1 MNKRRNYKIYSN
13 SGHRAILA
21 IVLCLFVVCWMSGAK
36 NPVKRGRAKK
46 STTDTKVYLEH
57 ADELSYDIYGKHPD
71 AQLVKGNVSFLH
83 KGARLRCDS
92 ALYYQQ
98 TNSFEAFGRVRMKQG
113 DTLTLTSE
121 YAYYDG
127 NDEMCEVRRNVVLTH
142 RKTKLYCDSLNY
154 DRLYSIGYFFEGG
167 KLVDGKT
174 ILTSD
179 WGQYSSADKQAI
191 FYYNVQ
197 LKNDNSL
204 TEGDTLYYDTKTSR
218 AHIVGPSKITMG
230 EDIVLTDD
238 GYYNSKTDM
247 TELYG
252 RSTVTRKDGKTI
264 TADSLHHNS
273 NTGIS
278 EGFTNVVFNDTANKT
293 RFLGDYIY
301 YDENTGYGYATKRA
315 VAIDYSQGDTL
326 YAHGDTMKLITY
338 NIDTDSAY
346 RKVYAYPHVRVYRS
360 DMQAVC
366 DSMVMNS
373 LDSTLI
379 MYKDPIMWSENRQ
392 ILGEEIRAYMA
403 DSTIR
408 FAHIIGQALSI
419 EEMPDSGHYNQI
431 SSKEM
436 KAWFTNGNLR
446 LNQAQGNVKTI
457 YYAVD
462 EADNSLI
469 MLNYLET
476 DTMKMFLTEQQK
488 MEKIWACRHNGTGYP
503 ISQIPPEKKRLPN
516 FAWFDYI
523 RPLNKDDIFEW
534 RAKAGGTQ
542 LKIEKRREA
551 PLQHLANPN
560 AASISKDS
568 LQKGSPAASDIP
580 ADSLGGADSIRT
592 AAAAVPAEKKLTG
605 DGKALESKAETLQAK
620 TAEQDTQSRDS
631 KQAGQTDDAGKAQQ
645 QQSGGK
651 AGPSS
656 ETKSSAVA
664 AKPEDSPPAKE
675 EKEEKD
681 SKEEDK
687 GSQTP

>member
-1 MNKRRNYKIYSN
+1 
-13 SGHRAILA
+13 
-21 IVLCLFVVCWMSGAK
+21 MSGAK

-71 AQLVKGNVSFLH
+71 AQLVKGNVTFLH
-83 KGARLRCDS
+83 KGARLKCDS

-98 TNSFEAFGRVRMKQG
+98 TNSFEAFGHVNMRQG

-154 DRLYSIGYFFEGG
+154 DRLYSVGYFFEGG

-204 TEGDTLYYDTKTSR
+204 TEGDTLYYDTQTSK

-230 EDIVLTDD
+230 EDIIVTDD

-273 NTGIS
+273 TTGIS

-301 YDENTGYGYATKRA
+301 YDEKTGYGYATKRA

-326 YAHGDTMKLITY
+326 YAHGDTMKLMTY
-338 NIDTDSAY
+338 NIDTDSVY
-346 RKVYAYPHVRVYRS
+346 RKVYAYPHVRVYRK

-379 MYKDPIMWSENRQ
+379 MYKDPIMWNENRQ

-419 EEMPDSGHYNQI
+419 EEMPDSGNYNQI

-436 KAWFTNGNLR
+436 MAWFTDGNLR

-457 YYAVD
+457 YYAID

-476 DTMKMFLTEQQK
+476 DTMRMFLTEERK
-488 MEKIWACRHNGTGYP
+488 MEKIWASKHSGTGYP
-503 ISQIPPEKKRLPN
+503 ISQIPPDKKRLPN

-523 RPLNKDDIFEW
+523 RPLHKDDIFEW

-551 PLQHLANPN
+551 PLQHIAKTGKTNT
-560 AASISKDS
+560 ADS
-568 LQKGSPAASDIP
+568 TSLKPKEAILPLSADSTIA
-580 ADSLGGADSIRT
+580 ADSLHS
-592 AAAAVPAEKKLTG
+592 AAQTE
-605 DGKALESKAETLQAK
+605 K
-620 TAEQDTQSRDS
+620 TAVTNTATPATISQN
-631 KQAGQTDDAGKAQQ
+631 TDNEAQKGNTGETETQQ
-645 QQSGGK
+645 QKTPGAATSTERETADTSGKQKLHG
-651 AGPSS
+651 
-656 ETKSSAVA
+656 
-664 AKPEDSPPAKE
+664 
-675 EKEEKD
+675 
-681 SKEEDK
+681 
-687 GSQTP
+687 

>member
-1 MNKRRNYKIYSN
+1 
-13 SGHRAILA
+13 
-21 IVLCLFVVCWMSGAK
+21 MSGAK

-71 AQLVKGNVSFLH
+71 AQLVKGNVTFLH
-83 KGARLRCDS
+83 KGARLKCDS

-98 TNSFEAFGRVRMKQG
+98 TNSFEAFGHVNMRQG

-154 DRLYSIGYFFEGG
+154 DRLYSVGYFFEGG

-204 TEGDTLYYDTKTSR
+204 TEGDTLYYDTKTSK

-230 EDIVLTDD
+230 EDIIVTDD

-273 NTGIS
+273 ATGIS
-278 EGFTNVVFNDTANKT
+278 EGFTNVVFNDTTNKT

-301 YDENTGYGYATKRA
+301 YDEKTGYGYATKRA

-326 YAHGDTMKLITY
+326 YAHGDTMKLMTY

-346 RKVYAYPHVRVYRS
+346 RKVYAYPHVRVYRK

-379 MYKDPIMWSENRQ
+379 MYKDPIMWNENRQ

-419 EEMPDSGHYNQI
+419 EEMPDSGNYNQI

-436 KAWFTNGNLR
+436 MAWFTDGNLR

-457 YYAVD
+457 YYAID

-476 DTMKMFLTEQQK
+476 DTMRMFLTEQRK
-488 MEKIWACRHNGTGYP
+488 MEKIWASKHNGTGYP
-503 ISQIPPEKKRLPN
+503 ISQIPPDKKRLPN

-523 RPLNKDDIFEW
+523 RPLHKDDIFEW

-551 PLQHLANPN
+551 PLQHIAKTGKTNT
-560 AASISKDS
+560 
-568 LQKGSPAASDIP
+568 
-580 ADSLGGADSIRT
+580 ADSTSLKPKEAILPLSADSTIAADSIHS
-592 AAAAVPAEKKLTG
+592 AAQTE
-605 DGKALESKAETLQAK
+605 K
-620 TAEQDTQSRDS
+620 TAVTNTATPATISQN
-631 KQAGQTDDAGKAQQ
+631 TDNEAQKGNTGETETQQ
-645 QQSGGK
+645 QETPGAATSTERESADTSGKQKLHG
-651 AGPSS
+651 
-656 ETKSSAVA
+656 
-664 AKPEDSPPAKE
+664 
-675 EKEEKD
+675 
-681 SKEEDK
+681 
-687 GSQTP
+687 

>member
-1 MNKRRNYKIYSN
+1 
-13 SGHRAILA
+13 
-21 IVLCLFVVCWMSGAK
+21 MSGAK

-71 AQLVKGNVSFLH
+71 AQLVKGNVTFLH
-83 KGARLRCDS
+83 KGARLKCDS

-98 TNSFEAFGRVRMKQG
+98 TNSFEAFGHVNMRQG

-154 DRLYSIGYFFEGG
+154 DRLYSVGYFFEGG

-204 TEGDTLYYDTKTSR
+204 TEGDTLYYDTQTSK

-230 EDIVLTDD
+230 EDIIVTDD

-273 NTGIS
+273 TTGIS

-301 YDENTGYGYATKRA
+301 YDEKTGYGYATKRA

-326 YAHGDTMKLITY
+326 YAHGDTMKLMTY

-346 RKVYAYPHVRVYRS
+346 RKVYAYPHVRVYRK

-379 MYKDPIMWSENRQ
+379 MYKDPIMWNENRQ

-419 EEMPDSGHYNQI
+419 EEMPDSGNYNQI

-436 KAWFTNGNLR
+436 MAWFTDGNLR

-457 YYAVD
+457 YYAID

-476 DTMKMFLTEQQK
+476 DTMRMFLTEHQK
-488 MEKIWACRHNGTGYP
+488 MEKIWASKHSGTGYP
-503 ISQIPPEKKRLPN
+503 ISQIPPDKKRLPN

-523 RPLNKDDIFEW
+523 RPLHKDDIFEW

-551 PLQHLANPN
+551 PLQHIGKTNKSN
-560 AASISKDS
+560 M
-568 LQKGSPAASDIP
+568 
-580 ADSLGGADSIRT
+580 ADSIALKPKEAILPLSNDST
-592 AAAAVPAEKKLTG
+592 IAADSIHSAAQTEKTVVTNSATPATISQNTDNEAQKGNTG
-605 DGKALESKAETLQAK
+605 ETE
-620 TAEQDTQSRDS
+620 T
-631 KQAGQTDDAGKAQQ
+631 QQ
-645 QQSGGK
+645 QKTPGAATSTERESADTSGKQKLHG
-651 AGPSS
+651 
-656 ETKSSAVA
+656 
-664 AKPEDSPPAKE
+664 
-675 EKEEKD
+675 
-681 SKEEDK
+681 
-687 GSQTP
+687 